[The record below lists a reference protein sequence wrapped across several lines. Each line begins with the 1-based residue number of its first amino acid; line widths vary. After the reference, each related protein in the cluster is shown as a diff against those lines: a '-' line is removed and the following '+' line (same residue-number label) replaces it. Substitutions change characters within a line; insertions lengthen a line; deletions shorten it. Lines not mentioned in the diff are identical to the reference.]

1 MSMLAAPRRSV
12 VSMVD
17 ELVNSPILG
26 LAVAALIWSG
36 NFVVGRALRHSIT
49 PLALNFWR
57 WTIALAVLLPLTYG
71 LLVQHRQLLVRHWKL
86 IAGLGLTGIACF
98 HTCVYLALATTTAAN
113 TALLLSVA
121 PVLIVLVSWAML
133 GERISLPQVIG
144 IGVSFIGAMALI
156 VHGSVD
162 SLAELGAGSG
172 ELWMLLGVLFWVA
185 YSLLLKR
192 VPKELPQP
200 ALLTV
205 TAMAAVL
212 FMLPFY
218 LWLSAD
224 EGLLSLD
231 RKTVWGILYMALFPS
246 AVAFL
251 LWNRGVAR
259 IGPSRAGTFIYLI
272 PVFGAILA
280 FAFLGE
286 GLELYQLG
294 SAAVIFLG
302 IAAMNWKRAMA

>member
-1 MSMLAAPRRSV
+1 
-12 VSMVD
+12 
-17 ELVNSPILG
+17 
-26 LAVAALIWSG
+26 
-36 NFVVGRALRHSIT
+36 
-49 PLALNFWR
+49 
-57 WTIALAVLLPLTYG
+57 
-71 LLVQHRQLLVRHWKL
+71 
-86 IAGLGLTGIACF
+86 
-98 HTCVYLALATTTAAN
+98 
-113 TALLLSVA
+113 
-121 PVLIVLVSWAML
+121 
-133 GERISLPQVIG
+133 
-144 IGVSFIGAMALI
+144 
-156 VHGSVD
+156 
-162 SLAELGAGSG
+162 
-172 ELWMLLGVLFWVA
+172 VLFWVA

-200 ALLTV
+200 ALLTS

-218 LWLSAD
+218 LWVSPN

-231 RKTVWGILYMALFPS
+231 RKTIWGILYMALFPS

-302 IAAMNWKRAMA
+302 IAAMNWKRATA